1 MNSTA
6 LFELGEPHVRA
17 LLERLHRTGR
27 SADAADTCRVYFVDV
42 DVLSTYIDGKNSDVR
57 SHWSSLLSLTPDCRP
72 PRGAPVSSDT
82 QALADATA
90 AAVSGFL
97 LGRFCSGREAQRGRL
112 WMTPEH
118 ARELDSMIY
127 AVLREGHE
135 AIGEWQ
141 SDLLLR
147 YTELSNPEAGIDD
160 VAHRLDDI
168 FQILLGHAGPG
179 KIARAHDAR
188 IRLTTTAVD
197 SPLYPPRGLG
207 QAFLFR
213 GSSDA
218 FQRRVQAIAE
228 AALELLLQNI
238 RSAQNLGYVRAI
250 EMIKRVV
257 FAHHDP
263 KRRMA
268 EYRDIVRRTEAIRAL
283 LPEHLARDEA
293 WLAESARIAA
303 KQISD
308 VFSIARLAAIGD
320 TLNEQHPLATGAKW
334 QVCLLS
340 GAPASEQLLGALK
353 AKGLAPYAEV
363 IHPISA
369 MRFDEFLRP
378 APDKLAS
385 KSVAAIAAGSD
396 LPGDEYALRLIADPK
411 KAAESINVA
420 MFLESLRT
428 LLSNA
433 AAGFAPQRDR
443 ALRTLWTT
451 LREDAGGYSRLLRVV
466 GNVVS
471 TEFIRTYVQVNRLE
485 QPHYRQLPMISLPWL
500 TLPLAGQTQSAAE
513 QFVERIHLGVHDD
526 TTGTLTLGVAE
537 LNQMIGDDPTG
548 YTPCLCAALGYL
560 AMGYDWLQSAENVAN
575 TAARTA
581 LIAPLASVAGSYV
594 PEGNEA
600 LYLAAFVSRMRVQ
613 PQAIHRFA
621 AIHWRDSHRS
631 TIQLARERCD
641 KWEREQ
647 ASVAYQTVNHNL
659 QCTRASLV
667 RLRYDVEDAARE
679 AFCLLIDLLEPA
691 EGERVFKRDAAAL
704 AKTLSSV
711 DQQCPRLTD
720 ASATVESE
728 VAFIRAQL
736 LVVQIQCWL
745 SFRLMA
751 ESTGESDTAS
761 AADDLDQLIRASA
774 SEFPKNDSALVQGLI
789 AVYRRHSIIGRGT
802 TTSARTKRP
811 MKYTQF
817 AEIDSLRIPFLER
830 LAKLKAGEPLRTALS
845 VEDR

>member
-1 MNSTA
+1 MNTPA
-6 LFELGEPHVRA
+6 PFELGEPHVRA
-17 LLERLHRTGR
+17 LLERLHRTER
-27 SADAADTCRVYFVDV
+27 SASAADTCRVYFVDV
-42 DVLSTYIDGKNSDVR
+42 DVLSTYINGRTGDTR
-57 SHWSSLLSLTPDCRP
+57 SQWSSLLGLTPDHRP
-72 PRGAPVSSDT
+72 PRGASVSGDT

-90 AAVSGFL
+90 VAVSGFL
-97 LGRFCSGREAQRGRL
+97 LGRFCAGREAQRGRL

-135 AIGEWQ
+135 EVGEWQ
-141 SDLLLR
+141 SGLLR
-147 YTELSNPEAGIDD
+147 LYTELSNSGAGMDD

-179 KIARAHDAR
+179 KIARAHDTR
-188 IRLTTTAVD
+188 IHLTATAVD

-228 AALELLLQNI
+228 TALELLLQNI
-238 RSAQNLGYVRAI
+238 RSAQNLGDVRAI

-283 LPEHLARDEA
+283 LPEHLARDEM
-293 WLAESARIAA
+293 WLATSASIAA
-303 KQISD
+303 RQVSD

-320 TLNEQHPLATGAKW
+320 VLNEQHPLATGAKW

-353 AKGLAPYAEV
+353 EKGLALHAEV

-385 KSVAAIAAGSD
+385 KSVAAIAAASD
-396 LPGDEYALRLIADPK
+396 LPGDEYALRLIDDPQ
-411 KAAESINVA
+411 KASQSIDVA

-466 GNVVS
+466 GNVIS

-485 QPHYRQLPMISLPWL
+485 QPRSRQLPIISLPWL
-500 TLPLAGQTQSAAE
+500 TLPLAGQAQSAAE
-513 QFVERIHLGVHDD
+513 QFVERIHRGALDD
-526 TTGTLTLGVAE
+526 ATATLTLGVDE

-548 YTPCLCAALGYL
+548 YTPCLCASLGYL

-600 LYLAAFVSRMRVQ
+600 LYLAAFISRMRVQ

-621 AIHWRDSHRS
+621 AIQWRDNHRS
-631 TIQLARERCD
+631 TIKLARERCE

-647 ASVAYQTVNHNL
+647 ASVAHQTVNHNL
-659 QCTRASLV
+659 QCTRLALV
-667 RLRYDVEDAARE
+667 RWRYDVEDTARDV
-679 AFCLLIDLLEPA
+679 FCLLIDLLDPVQ
-691 EGERVFKRDAAAL
+691 GERLFKGDGVAL
-704 AKTLSSV
+704 AKALRSV
-711 DQQCPRLTD
+711 DHQCPRLTD
-720 ASATVESE
+720 TATTAKSE

-745 SFRLMA
+745 CFRIAA
-751 ESTGESDTAS
+751 ERADSADLAA

-774 SEFPKNDSALVQGLI
+774 SEFPNNDSALVQGLI
-789 AVYRRHSIIGRGT
+789 AVYRRHSITGRRSA
-802 TTSARTKRP
+802 TSARTKRP

-830 LAKLKAGEPLRTALS
+830 LATLKAGEPLRTALS
-845 VEDR
+845 IDAK